1 MIKIKLNNNEKY
13 VTKGA
18 YNEFYEHLGYK
29 IVDENKKPMKEI
41 EPKKEVE
48 IKNTKEVEKVTKET
62 YSRK

>member
-48 IKNTKEVEKVTKET
+48 TKNTKEVEKVTKET